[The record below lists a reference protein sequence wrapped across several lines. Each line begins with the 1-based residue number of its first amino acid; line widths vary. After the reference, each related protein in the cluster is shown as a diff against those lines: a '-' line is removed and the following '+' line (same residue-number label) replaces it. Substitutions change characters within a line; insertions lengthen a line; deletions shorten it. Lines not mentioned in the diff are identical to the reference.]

1 MTTLITQKHWRIF
14 PPNPFLQAQLS
25 DALDI
30 HPLMA
35 QLLINRALTTPEDAE
50 RFLRADL
57 DRLHDPFQLKDM
69 ERAVSRIRAAG
80 QRREKVLIVGDYDVD
95 GVTSSALLVSVLRE
109 MGYDVENHIPHR
121 LYDGYGLNAQ
131 MAELAQSLGAQ
142 LVITVDCGIT
152 ASTEVALIKERGID
166 VIIIDHHEPP
176 EEGIPEAYA
185 IIDPK
190 QKTCAYPFK
199 ELAAVGLV
207 AKLITALF
215 GRMDYEHLDLVALGT
230 VADVVPLRGENRIF
244 VKSGLPQIQETKK
257 KGLAALMDIS
267 RMKKDGR
274 LRPYAV
280 GFILGPRIN
289 AAGRMGSAQTSLDL
303 LLTDDHGRAYVL
315 AQALEDCNAQRQ
327 RLQRMIIQEAVA
339 EVDQN
344 VNFKEHK
351 VIVVGKEGWHKGVI
365 GIVAARVAERYG
377 RPAVVIAVENGWGT
391 ASARSIEGFHLH
403 EALTYCAAMLENFGG
418 HKQAAGLTIKEENI
432 AAFTQLINRFAQGV
446 MPVKD
451 LIPQLVV
458 DAEVPL
464 SQMTMAFAHS
474 LDCLEPFGEG
484 NPAPAF
490 AIRRLKVKGAPVVLG
505 RDTLKLWLTDG
516 VITVSAIGFGMA
528 RYRDFLYAGQ
538 RVDVAF
544 ELSIDDWRHPPE
556 VQFKL
561 KDIRESV
568 E

>member
-1 MTTLITQKHWRIF
+1 MTTLITQKYWQILS
-14 PPNPFLQAQLS
+14 PNPLLQAQWS
-25 DALDI
+25 DVLDI

-35 QLLINRALTTPEDAE
+35 QLLINRSLQTPQDAQH
-50 RFLRADL
+50 FLEASMDG
-57 DRLHDPFQLKDM
+57 LHDPFQLKDM

-95 GVTSSALLVSVLRE
+95 GVTSSALLVSALKE
-109 MGYDVENHIPHR
+109 LDFDVENHIPHR
-121 LYDGYGLNAQ
+121 LHDGYGLNAQ
-131 MAELAQSLGAQ
+131 MAELAQNRGAR

-152 ASTEVALIKERGID
+152 ASAEVALIKDKGID
-166 VIIIDHHEPP
+166 VIIIDHHQPP
-176 EEGIPEAYA
+176 EEGIPDAYA
-185 IIDPK
+185 VIDPK
-190 QKTCAYPFK
+190 QKNCAYPFK

-207 AKLITALF
+207 AKLVAALC
-215 GRMDYEHLDLVALGT
+215 GRMDHDHLDLVALGT

-244 VKSGLPQIQETKK
+244 VKSGLPRIQETKK
-257 KGLAALMDIS
+257 KGLAALIDIS

-289 AAGRMGSAQTSLDL
+289 AAGRMGSAQTSLEL

-315 AQALEDCNAQRQ
+315 AQTLEDCNAQRQ

-344 VNFKEHK
+344 VNFKDHK

-365 GIVAARVAERYG
+365 GIVAARVAELYG
-377 RPAVVIAVENGWGT
+377 RPAVIIAIENGWGT

-403 EALTYCAAMLENFGG
+403 EALTYCAPILENFGG

-432 AAFTQLINRFAQGV
+432 AAFTQLINQFAQGV
-446 MPVKD
+446 MQVKD
-451 LIPQLVV
+451 LFPQLVI

-464 SQMTMAFAHS
+464 SQMTIGFAED
-474 LDCLEPFGEG
+474 LECLEPFGEG
-484 NPAPAF
+484 NPTPVF
-490 AIRRLKVKGAPVVLG
+490 ATRRLKVKGAPVVLG

-516 VITVSAIGFGMA
+516 AITVSAIGFGMA
-528 RYRDFLYAGQ
+528 RYRDYLYAGQ
-538 RVDVAF
+538 KVDVAF

-556 VQFKL
+556 VQLKI